1 MAEASS
7 KTTAAQKECSL
18 SVTVV
23 PTKAYDGQK
32 PGTSGL
38 RKKTRVFMQENY
50 LANFVQ
56 CIFNALPASDVKG
69 CKLVVGGDGRF
80 YNNEAIQTIIKIAVA
95 NGVSKIVVGRNG
107 LLSTPALS
115 AIVRKRKAYG
125 GIILTASH
133 NSGGIDA
140 DFGIKYNVSNGGP
153 APEKVTQAIYEYTQT
168 ITSYKIAKSIRDIP
182 LDAPATHL
190 VDGGSEV
197 EVVDEADEYLALMK
211 SVFNFDA
218 IKKLFARADFGF
230 VYDAMHGVGG
240 PYATKIFNGEFGVPA
255 SALHRCNPLPDF
267 GKCHPDPN
275 LTYASELVKM
285 MGLRRDGTPLP
296 ENDTKRPSFGAA
308 ADGDADRNMIL
319 GDSFFVT
326 PSDSVAVIAAYAAKV
341 IPFYSTGLKGLA
353 RSMPTS
359 MALDLVAKKLGVPM
373 FEVPT
378 GWKFFGNLMDSREL
392 GGADLCPLICG
403 EESFGTG
410 SSHIREK
417 DGIWAVLCWLS
428 ILAHKNI
435 GEDGSAIGSLVS
447 VRDIVV
453 SHWKEY
459 GRNVYCRYD
468 YEAVD
473 KSKALQMTARL
484 TGMIDMFNSSG
495 AKVCKLT
502 DKAELVSCDEFEY
515 VDPIDKSVSSNQGW
529 RFKLADGSRF
539 VFRLSG
545 TGSVGATIR
554 LYLERYIGANQGD
567 AQLLQTVQSALGP
580 IVDAALSFSK
590 LEEYTGR
597 ASPSVIT

>member
-1 MAEASS
+1 MD
-7 KTTAAQKECSL
+7 L

-23 PTKAYDGQK
+23 PTKAFAGQK

-38 RKKTRVFMQENY
+38 RKKCRDFMQPHY

-56 CIFNALPASDVKG
+56 CIFDALPAKEVSG
-69 CKLVVGGDGRF
+69 STIVVGGDGRF
-80 YNNEAIQTIIKIAVA
+80 YNNEAIQIIVKMAFA
-95 NGVSKIVVGRNG
+95 NGVSKIVVGKNG

-115 AIVRKRKAYG
+115 TIIRKRKAYG

-133 NSGGIDA
+133 NSGGIDE

-153 APEKVTQAIYEYTQT
+153 APEKVTSAIYECTRSISQ
-168 ITSYKIAKSIRDIP
+168 YKIALGLQNIP
-182 LDAPATHL
+182 LDKEAIHRL
-190 VDGGSEV
+190 GGMDV
-197 EVVDEADEYLALMK
+197 EVVDEADAYVEMMK
-211 SVFNFDA
+211 TVFDFDA
-218 IKKLFARADFGF
+218 IKTLLARADFSF

-240 PYATKIFNGEFGVPA
+240 PYATRIFGGQFGVPA
-255 SALHRCNPLPDF
+255 KALLRCNPLPDF

-275 LTYASELVKM
+275 LTYASELVRI

-296 ENDTKRPSFGAA
+296 ESEAKRPSLGAA

-319 GDSFFVT
+319 GDGFFVT
-326 PSDSVAVIAAYAAKV
+326 PSDSVAVIAAYAAQV
-341 IPFYSTGLKGLA
+341 IPYYRSGLKGLA

-359 MALDLVAKKLGVPM
+359 MALDLVAKKLGVRL

-378 GWKFFGNLMDSREL
+378 GWKFFGNLMDSAEL
-392 GGADLCPLICG
+392 GGADFCPLICG

-428 ILAHKNI
+428 ILAHKNK
-435 GEDGSAIGSLVS
+435 STAIGSLVS
-447 VRDIVV
+447 VRDVVV
-453 SHWKEY
+453 SHWKEF

-473 KSKALQMTARL
+473 KTSALQMMARL
-484 TGMIDMFNSSG
+484 TGMIDLWHAHG
-495 AKVCKLT
+495 QKPLKLT
-502 DKAELVSCDEFEY
+502 EAFTLVHCDEFEY
-515 VDPIDKSVSSNQGW
+515 IDPVDKSKSSNQGW
-529 RFKLADGSRF
+529 RFKLAGGSRF

-554 LYLERYIGANQGD
+554 LYLERYVPASEGHAK
-567 AQLLQTVQSALGP
+567 LLQTVQSALGP
-580 IVDAALSFSK
+580 VVDAALAFSK
-590 LEEYTGR
+590 LEQYTGR
-597 ASPSVIT
+597 KSPTVIT